1 MALTNLTVQSD
12 NNAGPLYQQGWDFYA
27 TDLNQGAGGKYIYVG
42 YQRGTA
48 NPITDVRFEAY
59 DSAQQNSIPGWEWS
73 PVDLNEG
80 AGGKY
85 IYMYWKRGGAAPITN
100 LMFLALNE
108 STPPRAARLPQLLE
122 KSPQHGPVGQADGIG
137 VRERRI
143 SGQGRCRA
151 GDGGEDAGQCQC
163 SAQRAGD
170 A

>member
-108 STPPRAARLPQLLE
+108 STPPQIPGWTHVGPDLNEGAGGAYIWAYYSHTVQQSAAKVKVAR
-122 KSPQHGPVGQADGIG
+122 
-137 VRERRI
+137 
-143 SGQGRCRA
+143 
-151 GDGGEDAGQCQC
+151 
-163 SAQRAGD
+163 
-170 A
+170 